1 MRAFFAQSFAH
12 LMAMGVARVM
22 AVGIAGAFLLVLIVL
37 VAVVPFLPGYDP
49 YQQDIMGSLLPPM
62 TEEMG
67 RYFLLGTDFLGRD
80 LLSRLALAGRISLL
94 IAVSSVALSLSIG
107 MVLGLVAGYFRGW
120 TEAVIMGIA
129 DVQLAIPKVLLLIA
143 VTALFGATLW
153 QLILII
159 GLSGWVI
166 YGRVARAIALS
177 LREREF
183 VQAARTMGATTSW
196 NIRRHLVPNVT
207 SQMLIVGSYEMSQII
222 LLEAS
227 LSYLGLGVQPPTP
240 SWGMMIFEGQNDL
253 IYAPWLSVFPGL
265 ALFMLVIVI
274 QKSRNFRS
282 PRHSSAKVAFG
293 IGIAR

>member
-1 MRAFFAQSFAH
+1 MR
-12 LMAMGVARVM
+12 
-22 AVGIAGAFLLVLIVL
+22 FLLSQGLAQFAALSIASLFLVTLIVL
-37 VAVVPFLPGYDP
+37 VGVVPFLPGYAP
-49 YQQDIMGSLLPPM
+49 YDQDIMLSLLPPL
-62 TEEMG
+62 TTDMG
-67 RYFLLGTDFLGRD
+67 RFYLLGTDFLGRD
-80 LLSRLALAGRISLL
+80 LLSRLSLAGQISIMIAAGSVTISL
-94 IAVSSVALSLSIG
+94 AIG

-120 TEAVIMGIA
+120 VETVIMGIA

-143 VTALFGATLW
+143 VTALFGANLW

-183 VQAARTMGATTSW
+183 VLAARTMGASTTW

-253 IYAPWLSVFPGL
+253 VFAPWLSIFPGL

-274 QKSRNFRS
+274 QIFSQYFTS
-282 PRHSSAKVAFG
+282 ETQAPR
-293 IGIAR
+293 

>member
-1 MRAFFAQSFAH
+1 MRSFLAQ
-12 LMAMGVARVM
+12 
-22 AVGIAGAFLLVLIVL
+22 GIARLLVLGLAGSFLAILIVL
-37 VAVVPFLPGYDP
+37 VVVVPFLPGYDP
-49 YQQDIMGSLLPPM
+49 YQQDIMVSLMPPLS
-62 TEEMG
+62 EDMG
-67 RYFLLGTDFLGRD
+67 RFHVLGTDFLGRD
-80 LLSRLALAGRISLL
+80 LLSRLALAGRISLF
-94 IAVSSVALSLSIG
+94 IALGAVTLSLAIG
-107 MVLGLVAGYFRGW
+107 MVLGLIAGYFRGW
-120 TEAVIMGIA
+120 TETVIMGIA

-143 VTALFGATLW
+143 VTALFGANLW

-166 YGRVARAIALS
+166 YGRVARSIALT

-183 VQAARTMGATTSW
+183 VLAARTMGATTSW

-253 IYAPWLSVFPGL
+253 VYAPWLSVFPGL

-274 QKSRNFRS
+274 QIFSQFFTS
-282 PRHSSAKVAFG
+282 ETQTPR
-293 IGIAR
+293 